1 MIQQYLGIS
10 PDKLIKAGWETLYMV
25 GFSLIIG
32 SIVGFFIAIVLR
44 LTRKGGLKENPL
56 LYTILNGF
64 INIIRSTPFII
75 LLVCVM
81 PFTKIIVG
89 TRIGT
94 RAAIVPLVIYTA
106 PFLARLLETSLLE
119 VGGGIIEAAQS
130 MGATTF
136 QIIVHFVLP
145 EAFASVILALTT
157 GTIALIGATA
167 MAGYIGGGG
176 IGNIALTYGYQT
188 FNFPLMFATVFI
200 LIAFVW
206 IIQSL
211 GNRLSQKRRTHQ
223 KNTMPNPSHVIK
235 LIKSL
240 YIQIKQRK
248 RRTQL

>member
-25 GFSLIIG
+25 SFSLIIG
-32 SIVGFFIAIVLR
+32 SIVGFFIAIVLW

-56 LYTILNGF
+56 IYTILNGF

-75 LLVCVM
+75 LLVCIM

-94 RAAIVPLVIYTA
+94 KAAIVPLVIYTA

-188 FNFPLMFATVFI
+188 FNFPLMFSTVFI

-223 KNTMPNPSHVIK
+223 
-235 LIKSL
+235 
-240 YIQIKQRK
+240 
-248 RRTQL
+248 